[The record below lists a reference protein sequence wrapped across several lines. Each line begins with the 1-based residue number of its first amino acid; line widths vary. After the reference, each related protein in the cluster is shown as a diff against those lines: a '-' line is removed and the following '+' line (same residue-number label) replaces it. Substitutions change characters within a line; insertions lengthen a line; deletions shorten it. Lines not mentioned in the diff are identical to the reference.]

1 MFKWWSSFLVIIPFI
16 VILGIL
22 FFFENLQPYFL
33 TGKDLPDIITNTS
46 DLVSWIFGG
55 IMSLLG
61 FITLFVAFSYEN
73 KLLTASKIKQQILRP
88 YALSL
93 EEIILYFSEYKLY
106 TSKDFLLNFIYWLLV
121 IVSSVSIF
129 AWGIIICFYTNFD
142 FDISYKMSY
151 KQIINIV
158 VLVIWGLLSFV
169 LIAITILLNLIRF
182 NKDPLDQGYLMTEK
196 ELSDIQEIKG
206 RKGDLQELL
215 FKISP
220 TITLLKN
227 PQAEMHELNIR
238 FPIKLTNMRFVAKI
252 YNCNNDV
259 SLRIFGALK
268 NINYIGES
276 YSYIVTNTINLD
288 EISLGEKS
296 TGVLKFYDNDNKVI
310 ALLKMKLQ
318 KSDEDIVYKVTDKLD
333 LGLITNDNDFR
344 DIEGQNVEFINYS
357 K

>member
-1 MFKWWSSFLVIIPFI
+1 MFKWWSSLLVILPFI
-16 VILGIL
+16 FILSIL
-22 FFFENLQPYFL
+22 FFFEGLQAYFV
-33 TGKDLPDIITNTS
+33 TSKDLPDFVTNTS

-88 YALSL
+88 YALNL
-93 EEIILYFSEYKLY
+93 EEIILCFSEYKLY

-121 IVSSVSIF
+121 IVSSISIT

-142 FDISYKMSY
+142 FDILHKISY
-151 KQIINIV
+151 KQILNIV
-158 VLVIWGLLSFV
+158 VLAIWALLSFV

-182 NKDPLDQGYLMTEK
+182 NKDPLEKGYLITEK
-196 ELSDIQEIKG
+196 ELSDIQEIKD

-220 TITLLKN
+220 TVILLKN
-227 PQAEMHELNIR
+227 PQEEMHELSIR
-238 FPIKLTNMRFVAKI
+238 FPIKLANIRFVAKL
-252 YNCNNDV
+252 YNGNNEV
-259 SLRIFGALK
+259 SLRIFGVLK

-276 YSYIVTNTINLD
+276 FSYILTNDIKLD
-288 EISLGEKS
+288 EIGMGERS
-296 TGVLKFYDNDNKVI
+296 TGVLKFYDNDNNI
-310 ALLKMKLQ
+310 IGLLKMKAQ
-318 KSDEDIVYKVTDKLD
+318 KSDEDFIYKVTDKLD
-333 LGLITNDNDFR
+333 VGLITNDNDFR
-344 DIEGQNVEFINYS
+344 DIESQNVELISYS